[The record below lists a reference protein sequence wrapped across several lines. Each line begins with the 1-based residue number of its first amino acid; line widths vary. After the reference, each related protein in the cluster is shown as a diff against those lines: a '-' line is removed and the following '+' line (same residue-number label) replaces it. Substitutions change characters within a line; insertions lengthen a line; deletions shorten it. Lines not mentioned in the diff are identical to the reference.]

1 MPSSAKTT
9 RAKSSLG
16 NGKGHSRSAS
26 HSNATASNRPQVL
39 HSTIFLSITH
49 YATLHL
55 VWLPKGYLWHS
66 GHLIDRD
73 IPMHVESFIG
83 NLGLWLGTVVRWIV
97 ESLSGLFTMITQA
110 GSNFIDGMARA
121 LGMDTSIVSIAVLV
135 LGLLFLYNAVRAF
148 MRASIIGGVIWLL
161 LGLWVLSWIIN

>member
-1 MPSSAKTT
+1 
-9 RAKSSLG
+9 
-16 NGKGHSRSAS
+16 
-26 HSNATASNRPQVL
+26 
-39 HSTIFLSITH
+39 
-49 YATLHL
+49 
-55 VWLPKGYLWHS
+55 
-66 GHLIDRD
+66 
-73 IPMHVESFIG
+73 MHVESFIG

-110 GSNFIDGMARA
+110 GRNFIDGMARA
-121 LGMDTSIVSIAVLV
+121 LGMDNSIVSIAVLV